1 MRRFLSVFLLFCC
14 AFTVLSQT
22 SRKLERLDVVVTD
35 AAGKAVTTLSK
46 ESFELLE
53 DGQPRPIEIFA
64 PVDTPWNF
72 VLLFDKTVAWPLTAS
87 TFLRPDALDSVWA
100 QGINRFIAQ
109 LAPQDRVTIATF
121 ENKVDTLLD
130 WRNARTGRAQDVVM
144 KPLIQGSDGIKDL
157 HGALEWAIGKLRGV
171 QGRKAVILLT
181 DGRDGR
187 LAPQWLINDDRQEIF
202 DPLFGVADVAEGE
215 DFLKTLT
222 QIKTSDVRL
231 LFLALNTTRPPE
243 FHGRPISGVYPGSK
257 EAIASYLSRV
267 RLRIEKMA
275 EASGGHVL
283 YGNSISDALAEY
295 GRLHD
300 HFQLGARYTL
310 EFSSSG
316 NSDELQPRIEIRL
329 RDPGLKVRFIKAVR

>member
-1 MRRFLSVFLLFCC
+1 MRRFLSLLLLFCC
-14 AFTVLSQT
+14 AFTVLPQT

-53 DGQPRPIEIFA
+53 DGQRRPLETFA

-72 VLLFDKTVAWPLTAS
+72 VLLFDKNVAWPITAS
-87 TFLRPDALDSVWA
+87 AMLRPDVADSVWA
-100 QGINRFIAQ
+100 LGINRFIAQ
-109 LAPQDRVTIATF
+109 LAPQDRVTIAMF

-144 KPLIQGSDGIKDL
+144 KPLVQGTDGIKDL
-157 HGALEWAIGKLRGV
+157 HGAVEWAIGKLRGV

-187 LAPQWLINDDRQEIF
+187 LAPQWLINDDRQEVF
-202 DPLFGVADVAEGE
+202 DPLFGVADMAEGE

-222 QIKTSDVRL
+222 LIKASDVRL
-231 LFLALNTTRPPE
+231 FFLALNTTPE

-275 EASGGHVL
+275 DASGGHVL

-295 GRLHD
+295 GRLHND
-300 HFQLGARYTL
+300 FLLGARYTL
-310 EFSSSG
+310 EFSLSG

-329 RDPGLKVRFIKAVR
+329 RDPGLKARFIKAAR